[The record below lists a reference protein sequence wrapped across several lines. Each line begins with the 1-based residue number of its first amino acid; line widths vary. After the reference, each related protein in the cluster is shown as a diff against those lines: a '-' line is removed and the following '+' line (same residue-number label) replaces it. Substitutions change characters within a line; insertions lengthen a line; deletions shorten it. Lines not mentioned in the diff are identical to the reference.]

1 MKAYILTESYS
12 DYDKYGDYFIAW
24 WSCKPS
30 MEVLIEYFKGDKHLA
45 KHIFNGGGQRNY
57 EDSWYCLDEV
67 EEGGH

>member
-1 MKAYILTESYS
+1 
-12 DYDKYGDYFIAW
+12 
-24 WSCKPS
+24 